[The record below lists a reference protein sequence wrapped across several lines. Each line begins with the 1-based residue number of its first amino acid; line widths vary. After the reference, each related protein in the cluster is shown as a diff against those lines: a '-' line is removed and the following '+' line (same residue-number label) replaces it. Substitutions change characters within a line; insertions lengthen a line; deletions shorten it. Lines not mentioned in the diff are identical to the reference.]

1 MLNALDGRPLK
12 AWKRGTAMITRRIFA
27 GCALCAST
35 GLVAAPASAQA
46 PAGIKRTTIKQEP
59 LPGTNYVTIQMMV
72 EVEPQSAIPRHTHPG
87 HEATYIISGGMELS
101 IEGQGMLHLKGG
113 DSFLVPAGVP
123 HSGRATEA
131 TRFLATYV
139 VDKDKPL
146 SSPAPA

>member
-1 MLNALDGRPLK
+1 
-12 AWKRGTAMITRRIFA
+12 MITRRIFG
-27 GCALCAST
+27 GCALCAAV

-46 PAGIKRTTIKQEP
+46 PSGIKRTTVKQEP

-72 EVEPQSAIPRHTHPG
+72 EVEAQSAIARHTHPG
-87 HEATYIISGGMELS
+87 HEATYIISGGMELN
-101 IEGQGMLHLKGG
+101 IEGQDVLRLKGG

-131 TRFLATYV
+131 TRFFATYV

-146 SSPAPA
+146 SSPAPG